1 MSKLRKKRRNLRT
14 YNLADENGKVLG
26 QITFDPKDEGI
37 VKRFDIVTRR
47 LDDLIEEIK
56 DKTEEEHSKE
66 IDAFMYENMDYLLN
80 SKISEVVFSILKPS
94 VVLESGQFFS
104 GFLVN
109 MKIIPA
115 KIAEG
120 MIERNAG

>member
-26 QITFDPKDEGI
+26 QITFDPKDVGI
-37 VKRFDIVTRR
+37 VKRFDNVTKR
-47 LDDLIEEIK
+47 LDNLIEDIK
-56 DKTEEEHSKE
+56 DKTKEEYSKE

-94 VVLESGQFFS
+94 VVLESGQFFFEQVLEVL
-104 GFLVN
+104 GT
-109 MKIIPA
+109 IIE
-115 KIAEG
+115 KENK
-120 MIERNAG
+120 RRF

>member
-26 QITFDPKDEGI
+26 QITFDPKDAGI

-94 VVLESGQFFS
+94 AVLESGQFFFEQVLEVI
-104 GFLVN
+104 GT
-109 MKIIPA
+109 IIE
-115 KIAEG
+115 KEN
-120 MIERNAG
+120 RHK